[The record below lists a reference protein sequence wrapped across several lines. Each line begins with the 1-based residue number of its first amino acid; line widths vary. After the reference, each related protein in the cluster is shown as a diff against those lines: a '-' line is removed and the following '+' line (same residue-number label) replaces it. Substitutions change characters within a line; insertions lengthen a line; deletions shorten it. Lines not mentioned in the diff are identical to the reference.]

1 MDITDN
7 NFKIMSDYLANTL
20 NPDVNVRRPG
30 KWRKILISPFGKF
43 KLCFPL

>member
-7 NFKIMSDYLANTL
+7 NFRIMSEYLANTL

-30 KWRKILISPFGKF
+30 ESEKLKISDNHEI
-43 KLCFPL
+43 